1 MTRSA
6 RLKRCRRSS
15 TRPPTR
21 TLSPFPKALSNRSFR
36 TAAASWE
43 ISDDG
48 TVYTFTLADGITF
61 SDGSPLTAAD
71 VVFSFNRLA
80 NLKGNPSFLAD
91 GIVSVE
97 APDDQTVVLT
107 LAQPDPAILA
117 KLVFDGFGIVNMDVV
132 MEQGGTDAE
141 DAATADT
148 AEEWLNQNSAGSGPY
163 VLESWEPGVETVLV
177 RNENYWGEAP
187 AMERVIFRNIPE
199 AATQKIQLEAGDI
212 DIAWDLTA
220 DQVAGMGDTEGVTI
234 YQGLSDTIDL
244 PQGQSGSGDWRTGCR
259 SAGAGSDPLCARL

>member
-1 MTRSA
+1 MNRIRLAFFLSA
-6 RLKRCRRSS
+6 LATVLMLMAACAA
-15 TRPPTR
+15 PAPAPTGDAPAESAEEAAAPADTGTSD
-21 TLSPFPKALSNRSFR
+21 TLVIAIAEDTASYDPQRSFE
-36 TAAASWE
+36 TLPTIVHKATYQNLVSFPEDSVEQVIPDAAASWE
-43 ISDDG
+43 ISEDG

-187 AMERVIFRNIPE
+187 AM
-199 AATQKIQLEAGDI
+199 AAGH
-212 DIAWDLTA
+212 
-220 DQVAGMGDTEGVTI
+220 
-234 YQGLSDTIDL
+234 L
-244 PQGQSGSGDWRTGCR
+244 PQHSR
-259 SAGAGSDPLCARL
+259 SRYPEDSA